1 MNKDMYDEYDGYYV
15 VNGMAALIFG
25 AVAHAVLYLI
35 FDEARAVHS
44 TYFVLSGYVLLC
56 LCSVCRRLSFSAAY
70 SYAVR
75 QGLVLLWMSCGATV
89 ISWAF
94 LHILEY
100 SFHTMALPVQ
110 LGVISGLAVT
120 VIDTLSDWGVKL
132 YPQIRSWYIS
142 LFAGMGLLGTCI
154 VVVIDKGLLPEWNF
168 LFWGLFLVFIG
179 KRQETYT
186 SVLYS
191 WGLWI
196 SLGFYWQ
203 VIIKEAD
210 LVSASMYVPIAV
222 FVLLFFDFLPRESI
236 RFQVIWAALKRMVV
250 WLLMALVSV
259 LLAQMMS
266 DASIALLTR
275 ALRGLAMIGF
285 ALMLVVWRKS
295 NRF

>member
-1 MNKDMYDEYDGYYV
+1 MSKDMYDECDGYYV

-35 FDEARAVHS
+35 FDEDRAIHS
-44 TYFVLSGYVLLC
+44 TYFVLSGYILLC
-56 LCSVCRRLSFSAAY
+56 MCSVCRRLSFSAAY
-70 SYAVR
+70 SHAVR
-75 QGLVLLWMSCGATV
+75 QGLVLLWISCGATV
-89 ISWAF
+89 ISWSF
-94 LHILEY
+94 LHVLEY

-110 LGVISGLAVT
+110 LGVLSGLAVT
-120 VIDTLSDWGVKL
+120 AIDTLSDWGVKL

-154 VVVIDKGLLPEWNF
+154 VGVIDKGLLPEWNL
-168 LFWGLFLVFIG
+168 LFWGLFLVFVG

-196 SLGFYWQ
+196 ALGFYWQ

-236 RFQVIWAALKRMVV
+236 RFQVIWSVVKRMAL

-275 ALRGLAMIGF
+275 SLRGLAMIGF
-285 ALMLVVWRKS
+285 ALMLIVWRKS
-295 NRF
+295 NRS